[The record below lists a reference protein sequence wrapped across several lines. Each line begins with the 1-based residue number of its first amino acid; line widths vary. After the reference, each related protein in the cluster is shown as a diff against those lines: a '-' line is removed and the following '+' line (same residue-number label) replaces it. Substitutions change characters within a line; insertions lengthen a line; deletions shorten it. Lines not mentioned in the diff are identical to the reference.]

1 MFGLSFLS
9 PLFLVGAAAAAIPIA
24 IHLFYRRAEPVVD
37 FAAMRYLRRAPV
49 EQARRRR
56 LRELVLLALR
66 VTALV
71 LLACAFAR
79 PYVSESVAALNSGAT
94 MVLIDT
100 SASLSAPGR
109 FDAARERAERVIR
122 EAPPTHAV
130 GVVAFAHA
138 SEEIAPLSQDRA
150 GALAAVAQLKPG
162 AGATRYRAALRRA
175 GEAFNGRSGRLVVIT
190 DLQQSGWDAASEG
203 GIPDTIAVEVEDIGG
218 PSANVAITSLRAEGT
233 EAVAVVHNFSPRPA
247 TEQVVFTVDDRRIGA
262 VPLALAPGGS
272 AEARVPVDGYRTG
285 ALSASITDR
294 EGYLADNVRY
304 AVLDAANAISVL
316 AVTATG
322 HPSEALYLE
331 RALAIAEGTGGF
343 RFRALSG
350 AAFSQPDTDAL
361 GDVDVLAIVST
372 RGVEQR
378 GRERLAQFVRS
389 GGGLLLTAGPDVE
402 PELLRQA
409 LGGIV
414 ATSWSARPGQALP
427 QASGQTSGQASGE
440 TLSFAPDDSR
450 HPVFRLFGG
459 AGTLGNVSFARAAR
473 IEAPASANVIARYS
487 DGSPALVD
495 ERTTGGRVLVF
506 GSDLNYRWNDFP
518 LQPAFVPFIHE
529 ALRYLATPRTTRSDF
544 LVGDLQAVSA
554 ATAGIVDLQGRRV
567 AVNTDP
573 RESDP
578 ARMLAETFQAG
589 ISRLNAT
596 AAQQARSEARQQED
610 SQGLWWYGLLLMVVS
625 LAAEGVLGRRLG

>member
-1 MFGLSFLS
+1 MFGLAFLS

-49 EQARRRR
+49 EQSRRRR

-79 PYVSESVAALNSGAT
+79 PYLSESVAALNGDAT

-122 EAPPTHAV
+122 DAPPTHAV
-130 GVVAFAHA
+130 GVVAFAH
-138 SEEIAPLSQDRA
+138 SSDEIAPLSQDRA

-190 DLQQSGWDAASEG
+190 DLQQSGWDVASEG
-203 GIPDTIAVEVEDIGG
+203 GIPDSIAVDVEDIGG
-218 PSANVAITSLRAEGT
+218 PSANLAVTSLRAEGT

-247 TEQVVFTVDDRRIGA
+247 TEQVVFAVDDRRIGA
-262 VPLALAPGGS
+262 VPLTLAPGGS
-272 AEARVPVDGYRTG
+272 AEARVAVEGYRSG

-304 AVLDAANAISVL
+304 AVLDAADAISVL

-350 AAFSQPDTDAL
+350 AAFSQPNAAAL
-361 GDVDVLAIVST
+361 DDVDVLAIVST

-378 GRERLAQFVRS
+378 GRDRLAQFVRS

-409 LGGIV
+409 LDGIV
-414 ATSWSARPGQALP
+414 VTSWAARSAQVLP
-427 QASGQTSGQASGE
+427 QASGQASGQA
-440 TLSFAPDDSR
+440 LSFAPDDSR

-459 AGTLGNVSFARAAR
+459 AGTLGNVSFARAAL
-473 IEAPASANVIARYS
+473 IDAPASANVIARYS
-487 DGSPALVD
+487 DGSPALVE

-529 ALRYLATPRTTRSDF
+529 TLRYLATPRTARSDY

-554 ATAGIVDLQGRRV
+554 ATPGIVDLQGRRV

-610 SQGLWWYGLLLMVVS
+610 GQGLWWYGLLLMVVS

>member
-1 MFGLSFLS
+1 MFGLAFLS

-24 IHLFYRRAEPVVD
+24 MHLFYRRAEPVVD

-49 EQARRRR
+49 EQSRRRR

-79 PYVSESVAALNSGAT
+79 PFVSESVAAMNGDAT

-100 SASLSAPGR
+100 SASLSAPGQ

-130 GVVAFAHA
+130 GVVAFARA
-138 SEEIAPLSQDRA
+138 SEVVSPLSLDRA

-162 AGATRYRAALRRA
+162 AGATRYRAALQRA
-175 GEAFNGRSGRLVVIT
+175 AEAFNGRSGRIVVIT
-190 DLQQSGWDAASEG
+190 DLQQSGWEATSEG
-203 GIPDTIAVEVEDIGG
+203 GIPRTIAVEIEDIGG
-218 PSANVAITSLRAEGT
+218 PSANLAVTSLRADGT
-233 EAVAVVHNFSPRPA
+233 EAVAIVRNVSPRQA
-247 TEQVVFTVDDRRIGA
+247 TEQVVFAVDDRRIGA
-262 VPLALAPGGS
+262 VPLTLAPGGS
-272 AEARVPVDGYRTG
+272 AEARVPVDGYRSG

-304 AVLDAANAISVL
+304 AVLDATDAISVL
-316 AVTATG
+316 VVTATG

-331 RALAIAEGTGGF
+331 RALAVAEGTSGF
-343 RFRALSG
+343 RVRTLGG
-350 AAFSQPDTDAL
+350 AAFLALAADAL
-361 GDVDVLAIVST
+361 GDVNVMAIVGT
-372 RGVEQR
+372 RGLESR
-378 GRERLAQFVRS
+378 GRDRLAGFVRS
-389 GGGLLLTAGPDVE
+389 GGGLLLAAGPDVE
-402 PELLRQA
+402 PALLTQA
-409 LGGIV
+409 LGGV
-414 ATSWSARPGQALP
+414 VSTSWVARPA
-427 QASGQTSGQASGE
+427 QTSVQTSVQ

-459 AGTLGNVSFARAAR
+459 AGTLGNVTFTRTALVDV
-473 IEAPASANVIARYS
+473 PAHADVIARYS
-487 DGSPALVD
+487 DGSPALVE

-518 LQPAFVPFIHE
+518 LQPAFVPFVHE
-529 ALRYLATPRTTRSDF
+529 ILRYLASPRTTRSDY
-544 LVGDLQAVSA
+544 LVGDLQAVAVSMP
-554 ATAGIVDLQGRRV
+554 GVVELRGHRV

-573 RESDP
+573 READP
-578 ARMLAETFQAG
+578 TRMPAAAFHAG

-596 AAQQARSEARQQED
+596 AARQVRSDAVQQED
-610 SQGLWWYGLLLMVVS
+610 GQGLWWYGLLLMVIS